1 MLKLPHWV
9 IPDKFPVFYDHES
22 ATVIEMVAKMHGVI
36 NELVDEYNKFIDET
50 NTTLENYIN
59 KANGDNEIFRVELR
73 QEFQDFIDVVELK
86 IESFN
91 SQLENKIDGVV
102 QDIFDRDV
110 SGRLEVI
117 KSDLMSEFTTFRD
130 IITTEVESIKSNM
143 ATVAR
148 QILNEALSSG
158 DVSLG
163 SVYDS
168 TNESLTITIEGDI

>member
-1 MLKLPHWV
+1 MHKLPHWV
-9 IPDKFPVFYDHES
+9 IPDKFPAFYDHES
-22 ATVIEMVAKMHGVI
+22 ATVIEMVAKMHGVV
-36 NELVDEYNKFIDET
+36 NELVDEYNKFVDEANLT
-50 NTTLENYIN
+50 IENFIN
-59 KANGDNEIFRVELR
+59 KANGDNELFRVGLR

-110 SGRLEVI
+110 SGRLEAI
-117 KSDLMSEFTTFRD
+117 KADLMTEFTTFRD
-130 IITTEVESIKSNM
+130 TITAEVESIKSNM

-148 QILNEALSSG
+148 QILNEALASG

-168 TNESLTITIEGDI
+168 ANESLVITIEGDI